1 MDGDGYG
8 DSQAPGANESDD
20 CPEVWG
26 NSTMKSRFG
35 CLDSDG
41 DGYHD
46 FLGDDK
52 FPQESTQWE
61 DKDLDSWGD
70 NPGGVDADQCLNTSA
85 AGDRTAQARINF
97 GCADYQSDTDG
108 DGIFDDID
116 ACLNTEPGA
125 KVTPRGCKIEEVQN
139 TDDEEQI
146 MGMNPMV
153 LYALLGGVPLLLFI
167 SEILLI
173 RTFGDGDYEVD
184 DDGGLNKKYLWNF
197 VIIAITL
204 GIIFWPQGFLDI
216 TLLDRATAD
225 CSGWDMGEFGS
236 LENECKE
243 WKTGGIIYLVVTLTV
258 SGLFLLFN
266 NRSIF
271 TPSVDFD
278 FDFDDDDEADD
289 DDDFMPSVLGRNQ
302 SRGPP
307 GGAGPSRG
315 PPGGAG
321 PSSGPPGG
329 AGPSRGPPGGPN
341 RGQQPSLDPRGPAR
355 GQSTGKKVAKRKPI
369 GDKVRKSKL
378 VIDPDLFSQ
387 DELGDRVAAVD
398 WTKGALKGGT
408 DERSILMQLQTTG
421 WSAPQSRAIIDLSK
435 Q

>member
-1 MDGDGYG
+1 
-8 DSQAPGANESDD
+8 
-20 CPEVWG
+20 
-26 NSTMKSRFG
+26 
-35 CLDSDG
+35 LDSDG

-70 NPGGVDADQCLNTSA
+70 NPDGVDADQCLNTSA

-108 DGIFDDID
+108 DGVFDDID
-116 ACLNTEPGA
+116 ACMNTESGA
-125 KVTPRGCKIEEVQN
+125 TVTPRGCKIEEAE
-139 TDDEEQI
+139 TSDSEGDMI
-146 MGMNPMV
+146 LGMSAN
-153 LYALLGGVPLLLFI
+153 LFLAI
-167 SEILLI
+167 S
-173 RTFGDGDYEVD
+173 
-184 DDGGLNKKYLWNF
+184 
-197 VIIAITL
+197 
-204 GIIFWPQGFLDI
+204 GI
-216 TLLDRATAD
+216 
-225 CSGWDMGEFGS
+225 
-236 LENECKE
+236 
-243 WKTGGIIYLVVTLTV
+243 GGILIIVLVVTIIRRL
-258 SGLFLLFN
+258 SGN
-266 NRSIF
+266 NL
-271 TPSVDFD
+271 DLED
-278 FDFDDDDEADD
+278 DDWDDDDDDD
-289 DDDFMPSVLGRNQ
+289 DDDFMSRGSGGIQ

-321 PSSGPPGG
+321 PSRGPPGGAGPSRGPPGGAGPSRGPPGG

-355 GQSTGKKVAKRKPI
+355 GQSVGKKVAKRKPI

-378 VIDPDLFSQ
+378 VIDPNLFSQ
-387 DELGDRVAAVD
+387 DELKDRVAAVD
-398 WTKGALKGGT
+398 WTKDALKDGT